1 MPFGFRSIDPCD
13 ATTMI
18 EFKAECG
25 HTVRARDEDA
35 GGVVRCSYC
44 GREAAV
50 PDSKEDDLDFLF
62 KDVEQQPETTGRRRR
77 RRRAQRAAAPAT
89 QRPGRPVDPFA
100 VIFKLCWAAALITI
114 VIVVGRK
121 WVLPLIRGEERP
133 RIVESQDAEENAPT
147 PKRGLDRSPK
157 DVAEPASTSRYG
169 LKNRAQLKG
178 LYVSATPAG
187 ATGYFIESRHAS
199 AHTTGTSIRTLR
211 EAKSFTVGRASDC
224 DRLNNGTYIVEISF
238 PWNHP
243 SLTGYEGYR
252 EFRRSLETANQ
263 EKRRLL
269 MEQYFLPDEHSH
281 QFVYVDEFDGQIYL
295 VRQYDNAVVRNSR
308 SPGVRS
314 LFLPRIYKEGQD
326 AFAIERLVV
335 EYFPETVAYRFDEDH
350 VRNELDYY
358 GVAVEDRSWVLTAL
372 QRTGQ
377 IPYITP
383 DGRERL
389 LKIGIDDGNFTAREL
404 PHRTR

>member
-1 MPFGFRSIDPCD
+1 
-13 ATTMI
+13 MI

-35 GGVVRCSYC
+35 GSVVRCSYC

-50 PDSKEDDLDFLF
+50 PDEKVDDLDFLF

-77 RRRAQRAAAPAT
+77 RRRAPRAVPAAIPK
-89 QRPGRPVDPFA
+89 PGRPIDPFA

-133 RIVESQDAEENAPT
+133 RIVESRANDKDEEGG
-147 PKRGLDRSPK
+147 KRFLDRGTK
-157 DVAEPASTSRYG
+157 DQAEPASTSRYG
-169 LKNRAQLKG
+169 LKDRSQLKG
-178 LYVSATPAG
+178 LYVSATPSG
-187 ATGYFIESRHAS
+187 ATGYYVESRHVPS
-199 AHTTGTSIRTLR
+199 HTPGSTIRTLR
-211 EAKSFTVGRASDC
+211 ESKTFTVGRSSEC
-224 DRLNNGTYIVEISF
+224 GRLSNGEFIVEISF

-252 EFRRSLETANQ
+252 QFRRELESAND

-269 MEQYFLPDEHSH
+269 MAEYFLPDEHSD
-281 QFVYVDEFDGQIYL
+281 QFVYVDELDGQIYL
-295 VRQYDNAVVRNSR
+295 VRQYDNAVVRNNR
-308 SPGVRS
+308 SPGVRA
-314 LFLPRIYKEGQD
+314 LFLPRIYKDNGEE
-326 AFAIERLVV
+326 FAIERLVV
-335 EYFPETVAYRFDEDH
+335 DYIPEEVKYQFDEGH

-372 QRTGQ
+372 QRIGQ

-404 PHRTR
+404 PDRTR